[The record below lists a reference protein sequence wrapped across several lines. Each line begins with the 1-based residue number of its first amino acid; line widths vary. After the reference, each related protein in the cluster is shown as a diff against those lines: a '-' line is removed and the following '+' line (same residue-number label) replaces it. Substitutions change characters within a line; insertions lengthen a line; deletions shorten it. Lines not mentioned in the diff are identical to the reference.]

1 MYLNDIFI
9 DFKQVYTSPYCSIV
23 LQKNLK
29 VRGYKRIRFKKKGH
43 LVGLFHD
50 SISRAFSKA

>member
-9 DFKQVYTSPYCSIV
+9 DFKQVYASPYCSIV

-29 VRGYKRIRFKKKGH
+29 VRGYKRIRF
-43 LVGLFHD
+43 
-50 SISRAFSKA
+50 